1 MITLLEKSKGII
13 DLMGRINN
21 MKLKSLKQT
30 KKFYLWELKREES
43 LTESERSKYLL
54 ALKSI
59 EKIIKEKE
67 DSRDYQEREK
77 YKKFIP
83 DDHRAVFRNNKRG
96 Y

>member
-1 MITLLEKSKGII
+1 MALNVEQ
-13 DLMGRINN
+13 
-21 MKLKSLKQT
+21 LKKT
-30 KKFYLWELKREES
+30 KKFYLWKLKREES

-67 DSRDYQEREK
+67 DSRERGK
-77 YKKFIP
+77 HKKFIRY
-83 DDHRAVFRNNKRG
+83 DHKKAVFLNKRD

>member
-1 MITLLEKSKGII
+1 MKK
-13 DLMGRINN
+13 INN
-21 MKLKSLKQT
+21 VKLKSLKQT

-67 DSRDYQEREK
+67 DSRE
-77 YKKFIP
+77 IGN
-83 DDHRAVFRNNKRG
+83 H
-96 Y
+96 

>member
-1 MITLLEKSKGII
+1 MKK
-13 DLMGRINN
+13 INN
-21 MKLKSLKQT
+21 VKLKSLKQT

-67 DSRDYQEREK
+67 DSRGRGK
-77 YKKFIP
+77 HKKFIP
-83 DDHRAVFRNNKRG
+83 YDHKNLLFRVEGETIIKNRDSKRLKFKG
-96 Y
+96 R

>member
-1 MITLLEKSKGII
+1 MKR
-13 DLMGRINN
+13 MNN
-21 MKLKSLKQT
+21 IKLKTLKQT
-30 KKFYLWELKREES
+30 RAFYIWELKKEES
-43 LTESERSKYLL
+43 LTESEKSKYLL

-67 DSRDYQEREK
+67 DSRERGK

-83 DDHRAVFRNNKRG
+83 GDHRKAVFLNKRN